1 MDLLRLDRL
10 VRRVRPSR
18 LRLALM
24 GQSFIALALGSTFS
38 LSLVRYGYFL
48 FIGAT
53 LLATISLNN
62 AFASWHAG
70 REQTYGST
78 VLGLLSSMLLMLFLG
93 IQSPQIPAKGALMA
107 LGILL
112 MIPAHIACSGGE
124 GLL

>member
-1 MDLLRLDRL
+1 
-10 VRRVRPSR
+10 
-18 LRLALM
+18 M
-24 GQSFIALALGSTFS
+24 GLSLFS
-38 LSLVRYGYFL
+38 LTLGARFSLGLVRYGYPL
-48 FIGAT
+48 FMGAT
-53 LLATISLNN
+53 LLAVVSLNN